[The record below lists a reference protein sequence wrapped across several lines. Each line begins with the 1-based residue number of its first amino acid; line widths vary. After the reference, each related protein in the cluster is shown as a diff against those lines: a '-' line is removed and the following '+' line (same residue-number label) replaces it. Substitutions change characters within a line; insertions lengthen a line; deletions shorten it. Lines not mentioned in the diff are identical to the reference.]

1 MPDHLMPVS
10 YIVIITGVAVDKVE
24 CLLTHCVHD
33 AVIDVLIT
41 AVVTES
47 VNVLQLLHPQLLQ
60 CT

>member
-1 MPDHLMPVS
+1 MPVS